1 MAVLDLFTPVRP
13 NADARSL
20 HPVLSPLTLP
30 QLCMLFQS
38 THEELQGAEALAEQ
52 GERIFKS
59 PLKRTLS
66 AQIMVGPSTMGLW
79 IRETILFI
87 RKPIGRS
94 IMISNAT
101 NPLKESRKNLY

>member
-1 MAVLDLFTPVRP
+1 
-13 NADARSL
+13 
-20 HPVLSPLTLP
+20 
-30 QLCMLFQS
+30 MLFQS

-87 RKPIGRS
+87 ERS

-101 NPLKESRKNLY
+101 NPLKESRKESLLGCAGCTSICVWLVCDLFVIVCKLLVTVP